1 MIDIF
6 VVVSDNAKK
15 SAAVNQVFAALTSS
29 AANYPN
35 NIVALNYEGA
45 RRLAHNTD
53 LVVNYKQMAIDKVYV
68 EAYSSDLGTQVV
80 DVFKNSGYE
89 VVETWVTVH
98 KKA

>member
-35 NIVALNYEGA
+35 YVVALNHEGA
-45 RRLAHNTD
+45 KRLAHNPD
-53 LVVNYKQMAIDKVYV
+53 LVVNYKQMMLDKVYV
-68 EAYSSDLGTQVV
+68 EAHSSDLGVQIV
-80 DVFKNSGYE
+80 DVFKSAGYE
-89 VVETWVTVH
+89 VSETVVTVQSRP
-98 KKA
+98 